1 MSALAEITTERLP
14 EPHREITGLL
24 LDCASQT
31 EALLALAR
39 RELSE
44 QVDIEDEFRNNLFN
58 MLLRLKQLNSVVCS
72 LSFGEADRTYA
83 DMYADVHGEPPA
95 EGERA

>member
-1 MSALAEITTERLP
+1 MSATTETTTERLP
-14 EPHREITGLL
+14 KPHEAIGGLL
-24 LDCASQT
+24 LDCAAQT

-39 RELSE
+39 RELRE

-72 LSFGEADRTYA
+72 LSFGEEDRSYA
-83 DMYADVHGEPPA
+83 DQ
-95 EGERA
+95 